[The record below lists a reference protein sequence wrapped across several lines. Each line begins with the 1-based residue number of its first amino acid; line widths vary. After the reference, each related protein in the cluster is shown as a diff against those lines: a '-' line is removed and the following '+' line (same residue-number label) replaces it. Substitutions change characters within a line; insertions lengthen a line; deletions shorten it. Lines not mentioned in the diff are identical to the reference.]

1 MPDFEATSWLA
12 FYAPAKTPK
21 AVIDTLNR
29 ELVFALNNP
38 EVKRKL
44 EDAGLPVIADKPED
58 LSRMTKDDLAR
69 WGELAR
75 QMNVKVE

>member
-1 MPDFEATSWLA
+1 MILESTILDRELLMSAL
-12 FYAPAKTPK
+12 K